1 MGEITRIPAEPHA
14 EFLFLGVPE
23 IRIGGSPVP
32 IGPAQ
37 EKRLLAAVLSEHPNP
52 VGRSAL
58 IRAIWDPPEPED
70 AVENFHHIARR
81 LRRRLENAGLRSVLP
96 SESGGYRLG
105 TAEATVDLQRFHA
118 LLARAARS
126 PELGDAE
133 RAGLLEAALGLFRGE
148 PLAGLD
154 GQWIDGYRYLLQ
166 EERHAAEIAFNE
178 AAIRLGDLGTAIP
191 RLEARLRER
200 PGDEWLAWLGMHA
213 FYRAGRK
220 DDAQNVYHRVRRH
233 LDTTI
238 ATESHRALTE
248 LYELMLRGD
257 DRLLE
262 GSALV
267 FPAGRSIRGAGAR
280 GSFGTGAG
288 FGAREDPA
296 RDSDPGPEPEPE
308 PDPTH
313 KQSNPDPDPDPDP
326 SPKPEP
332 GIATGATFS
341 QTNIGTN
348 VHASQ
353 GGVQNF
359 YFGGKEPS

>member
-1 MGEITRIPAEPHA
+1 MGEITRIPAEPQA

-23 IRIGGSPVP
+23 IRVGGGPVQ

-81 LRRRLENAGLRSVLP
+81 LRRRLEGAGLRNVLP
-96 SESGGYRLG
+96 SEGGGYRLG
-105 TAEATVDLQRFHA
+105 ATDARVDLHRFHA

-126 PELGDAE
+126 ADLRDAE
-133 RAGLLEAALGLFRGE
+133 RADLLEAALGLFRGE

-178 AAIRLGDLGTAIP
+178 TAIRLGDLGRAIP
-191 RLEARLRER
+191 RLESRLRER

-238 ATESHRALTE
+238 ATDSHRALTE

-257 DRLLE
+257 ERLMDA
-262 GSALV
+262 SALV
-267 FPAGRSIRGAGAR
+267 FPAGRSMRVSGGGGGGGGRDGLGDEDSAWASWAGES
-280 GSFGTGAG
+280 GKP
-288 FGAREDPA
+288 E
-296 RDSDPGPEPEPE
+296 PGPEPKPAPEPTPEPE
-308 PDPTH
+308 S
-313 KQSNPDPDPDPDP
+313 K
-326 SPKPEP
+326 PKPEP
-332 GIATGATFS
+332 GIAAGATFS
-341 QTNIGTN
+341 QTNIGAT

-359 YFGGKEPS
+359 YFNHRKEQS

>member
-1 MGEITRIPAEPHA
+1 MGEIARFPADPHA

-23 IRIGGSPVP
+23 VRVGGSPVQ

-81 LRRRLENAGLRSVLP
+81 LRRRLEAAGLRNVLP
-96 SESGGYRLG
+96 SEGGGYRLG
-105 TAEATVDLQRFHA
+105 LPGARVDIQRFHT
-118 LLARAARS
+118 LLARAAQ
-126 PELGDAE
+126 PAGPADAE
-133 RAGLLEAALGLFRGE
+133 RARLLESALGLFRGE

-154 GQWIDGYRYLLQ
+154 GQWIDGYRYLLR
-166 EERHAAEIAFNE
+166 EERHAAEIAFTE
-178 AAIRLGDLGTAIP
+178 AAIRLGELGKAIP
-191 RLEARLRER
+191 RLESRLRER

-213 FYRAGRK
+213 LYRAGRK
-220 DDAQNVYHRVRRH
+220 DDAQQVYHRVRRH

-238 ATESHRALTE
+238 ATDSHRALTE

-257 DRLLE
+257 ERLWE
-262 GSALV
+262 ASALV
-267 FPAGRSIRGAGAR
+267 FPAGRPMRASGTP
-280 GSFGTGAG
+280 GSSG
-288 FGAREDPA
+288 FSDGSYDDDGDPWQ
-296 RDSDPGPEPEPE
+296 E
-308 PDPTH
+308 PDDAASRESSPGASG
-313 KQSNPDPDPDPDP
+313 QP
-326 SPKPEP
+326 SPPEP
-332 GIATGATFS
+332 GIAAGATFS
-341 QTNIGTN
+341 QTNIGTT

-359 YFGGKEPS
+359 YFSGKDRS

>member
-1 MGEITRIPAEPHA
+1 MGEITRIPAEPPA

-23 IRIGGSPVP
+23 IRIGGSLVP

-58 IRAIWDPPEPED
+58 IRSIWDPPEPED

-81 LRRRLENAGLRSVLP
+81 LRRRLESAGLPNVLP
-96 SESGGYRLG
+96 SEGGGYRLG
-105 TAEATVDLQRFHA
+105 PAEARVDIQRFHG

-126 PELGDAE
+126 PGLGEAE
-133 RAGLLEAALGLFRGE
+133 RAGLLETALGLFRGE

-154 GQWIDGYRYLLQ
+154 GQWVDGYRYLLQ

-238 ATESHRALTE
+238 ATESHRALTD

-257 DRLLE
+257 ERLLDA
-262 GSALV
+262 SALV
-267 FPAGRSIRGAGAR
+267 FPAGRSMRGAGA
-280 GSFGTGAG
+280 GAG
-288 FGAREDPA
+288 AGSQGSYGG
-296 RDSDPGPEPEPE
+296 DSAPGP
-308 PDPTH
+308 DL
-313 KQSNPDPDPDPDP
+313 DPDPDPKPDP
-326 SPKPEP
+326 KPDSEAKPKPEP
-332 GIATGATFS
+332 GIAAGATFS
-341 QTNIGTN
+341 QTNIGTT